1 MTTPFST
8 QPFTGPRPTQERPS
22 EDWELVK
29 VLVARWRILVV
40 MPIVC
45 GIIAGLIT
53 FLIAPTYTSTTTFVT
68 AGQRDIT
75 ASLGNFANFATQL
88 GVGIPANPTSSPQ
101 FYGDVL
107 RSRGLMTEVLR
118 KRMADPR
125 SSKSADS
132 VTLVELYAKHGG
144 TPVKKEDDAVGQLT
158 RESSVSVN
166 PRTNIIELRVSS
178 RYPTTAA
185 FAARQFVS
193 ALDRFNLETR
203 QSEAHRRRV
212 FVGDRLKEAQDSLAR
227 AERTQQD
234 FLLTNR
240 GDLRSAPTLEAQYER
255 IQRQIQTYQDLYSN
269 FRREFETAR
278 VDEVNDTPVITVID
292 TADVPIKTSSPHR
305 LLTAVAGAM
314 LGILIAIA
322 VLLVQGYL
330 ERLRRHHPGDYDQFR
345 ELRRIFLRTLGV
357 RRANAA

>member
-1 MTTPFST
+1 
-8 QPFTGPRPTQERPS
+8 
-22 EDWELVK
+22 
-29 VLVARWRILVV
+29 
-40 MPIVC
+40 VC
-45 GIIAGLIT
+45 GIVAASIT
-53 FLIAPTYTSTTTFVT
+53 FLIPPTYTSTTTFVT

-75 ASLGNFANFATQL
+75 ASLGNFANFASQL
-88 GVGIPANPTSSPQ
+88 GVGIPTNPSSSPQ

-107 RSRGLMTEVLR
+107 RSRGLMEEVLR
-118 KRMADPR
+118 SRMPDPR
-125 SSKSADS
+125 SNRSDS
-132 VTLVELYAKHGG
+132 VALVELYAKHKG
-144 TPVKKEDDAVGQLT
+144 TPAGRTDDAVGSLT

-185 FAARQFVS
+185 FAARQFVG
-193 ALDRFNLETR
+193 ALNRFNLETR
-203 QSEAHRRRV
+203 QSEARRRRI

-227 AERTQQD
+227 AERIQQD

-255 IQRQIQTYQDLYSN
+255 IQRQIQIYQDLYSN

-278 VDEVNDTPVITVID
+278 VDEVNDTPVITIID
-292 TADVPIKTSSPHR
+292 TAAVPIKKSAPHR

-314 LGILIAIA
+314 LGILIAVAI
-322 VLLVQGYL
+322 LLVQGYL

>member
-1 MTTPFST
+1 MTTPFS
-8 QPFTGPRPTQERPS
+8 PPSFTGPRPTQDGPS

-29 VLVARWRILVV
+29 VLVSRWRVLVV
-40 MPIVC
+40 LPIVC
-45 GIIAGLIT
+45 GLIAGLIT
-53 FLIAPTYTSTTTFVT
+53 FLIPPTYTSTTTFVT

-75 ASLGNFANFATQL
+75 ASLGNFANFASQL
-88 GVGIPANPTSSPQ
+88 GVGIPSNPSTSPQ

-107 RSRGLMTEVLR
+107 RSRGLMTEVLES
-118 KRMADPR
+118 RMTDPR
-125 SSKSADS
+125 STRSSDS
-132 VTLVELYAKHGG
+132 VALVELYAKHKG
-144 TPVKKEDDAVGQLT
+144 TPEKRVDDAIGNLT

-178 RYPTTAA
+178 RYPKTAA
-185 FAARQFVS
+185 FAAQRFVA
-193 ALDRFNLETR
+193 ALNRFNLETR
-203 QSEAHRRRV
+203 QSEARRRRI

-227 AERTQQD
+227 AERVQQD

-240 GDLRSAPTLEAQYER
+240 GDLRSSPTLEAQYER
-255 IQRQIQTYQDLYSN
+255 IQRQIQIYQDLYSN
-269 FRREFETAR
+269 FRREFESAR

-292 TADVPIKTSSPHR
+292 TAIVPIKTSAPHR

-322 VLLVQGYL
+322 ILLVQGYL

>member
-1 MTTPFST
+1 MTTPFAPP
-8 QPFTGPRPTQERPS
+8 PFGGPRPTADRPS

-29 VLVARWRILVV
+29 VLVSRWRILVV
-40 MPIVC
+40 MPIIC
-45 GIIAGLIT
+45 GLIAGLIT
-53 FLIAPTYTSTTTFVT
+53 FLIPPTYTSTTTFVT

-75 ASLGNFANFATQL
+75 ASLGNFANFASQL
-88 GVGIPANPTSSPQ
+88 GVGIPTNPSSSPQ

-107 RSRGLMTEVLR
+107 RSRDLMSQVLR
-118 KRMADPR
+118 TRMPDPR
-125 SSKSADS
+125 SAKGADS
-132 VTLVELYAKHGG
+132 VSLVDLYAKHRG
-144 TPVKKEDDAVGQLT
+144 TPEKREDEAFGSLT

-166 PRTNIIELRVSS
+166 PRTNIIELHVSS

-185 FAARQFVS
+185 FAARQFVA
-193 ALDRFNLETR
+193 ALNRFNLETR
-203 QSEAHRRRV
+203 QSEARRRRI

-227 AERTQQD
+227 AERVQQD

-255 IQRQIQTYQDLYSN
+255 IQRQIQIYQDLYSN

-278 VDEVNDTPVITVID
+278 VDEVNDTPVITIID
-292 TADVPIKTSSPHR
+292 TAAVPIKTSAPHR
-305 LLTAVAGAM
+305 LLTTVAGAM

-322 VLLVQGYL
+322 ILLLQGYL

>member
-1 MTTPFST
+1 MTTPFSPP
-8 QPFTGPRPTQERPS
+8 PFGGPRPTAADRPS

-29 VLVARWRILVV
+29 ILVSRWRILVV
-40 MPIVC
+40 MPIACAV
-45 GIIAGLIT
+45 ITWLIT
-53 FLIAPTYTSTTTFVT
+53 FLIPPTYTSTTTFVT
-68 AGQRDIT
+68 AGQRDLT

-88 GVGIPANPTSSPQ
+88 GVGIPTNPTSSPQ

-107 RSRGLMTEVLR
+107 RSRALMEEVVR
-118 KRMADPR
+118 SRMGDPR
-125 SSKSADS
+125 TDKGDS
-132 VTLVELYAKHGG
+132 VSLVELYAKHGK
-144 TPVKKEDDAVGQLT
+144 TPITREDDAIRELT
-158 RESSVSVN
+158 NESSVSVN
-166 PRTNIIELRVSS
+166 PRTNIIELHVSS

-185 FAARQFVS
+185 FGARRFVAA
-193 ALDRFNLETR
+193 LNRFNLETR

-227 AERTQQD
+227 AERVQQE

-240 GDLRSAPTLEAQYER
+240 GDLRSAPTLQAQYER
-255 IQRQIQTYQDLYSN
+255 IQRQIQIYQDLYTN

-278 VDEVNDTPVITVID
+278 VDEVNDTPVITIID
-292 TADVPIKTSSPHR
+292 SAAVPIKASAPRR

-314 LGILIAIA
+314 LGILIAIG
-322 VLLVQGYL
+322 VLLVQAYL